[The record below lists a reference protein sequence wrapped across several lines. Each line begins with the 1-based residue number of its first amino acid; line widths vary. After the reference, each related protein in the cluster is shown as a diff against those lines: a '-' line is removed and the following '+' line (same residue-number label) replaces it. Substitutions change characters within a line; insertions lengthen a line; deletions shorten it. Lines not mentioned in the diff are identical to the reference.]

1 MSDALGLASGLFFL
15 VGHFSEHIFRYF
27 FFCLH
32 MHYMAAFDWSMEDG
46 RRLIDDAAGRSI
58 R

>member
-1 MSDALGLASGLFFL
+1 MHWDWRLDFSFWLGISASISF
-15 VGHFSEHIFRYF
+15 VI